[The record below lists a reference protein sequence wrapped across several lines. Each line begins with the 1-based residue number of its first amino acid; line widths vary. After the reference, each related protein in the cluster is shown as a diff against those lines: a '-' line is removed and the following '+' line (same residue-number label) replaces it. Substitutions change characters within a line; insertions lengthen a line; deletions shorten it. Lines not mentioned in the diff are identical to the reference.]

1 MNLRVLGLAAVATAA
16 LLLTGCSASSNGG
29 SGAGAAN
36 ANSKAP
42 EGLLEAGTLTACID
56 PEYAPLEYYKN
67 GSSGD
72 IVGFDADGVR
82 ALAAHWGVT
91 AKLSATSFD
100 GLMPAL
106 NASRCDIVWSGLYQ
120 SDKRKAISDSSP
132 VMQAGPAAVAAPA
145 LAAKL
150 STAEDLCGLRV
161 VTQSASANSSDVADL
176 SKKCVADGKKA
187 ISQSNYPQTAQTVL
201 AVLNGKADVLV
212 ETNVGAA
219 YIASQNSGK
228 LAVASNS
235 VFPSETTFGVFTRKG
250 DKLSAPVAEA
260 LKALYADGTLT
271 KIAKQYNLDPAT
283 LEVSK

>member
-1 MNLRVLGLAAVATAA
+1 MNLRVLGLASVAAAA
-16 LLLTGCSASSNGG
+16 LLLTACSATSNGD
-29 SGAGAAN
+29 SGANAAN
-36 ANSKAP
+36 ADSKAP
-42 EGLLEAGTLTACID
+42 AGLMTAGTLTACID

-82 ALAAHWGVT
+82 ALAGHWGVT
-91 AKLSATSFD
+91 PKLVATSFD

-106 NASRCDIVWSGLYQ
+106 NAGRCDIVWSGLYQ
-120 SDKRKAISDSSP
+120 SDARKAIADSAS
-132 VMQAGPAAVAAPA
+132 VMKAGPAAVAASA

-150 STAEDLCGLRV
+150 TTGEDLCGLRV
-161 VTQSASANSSDVADL
+161 VTQSASANSTDVADL

-219 YIASQNSGK
+219 YIASQNEGK
-228 LAVASNS
+228 LTVAGD
-235 VFPSETTFGVFTRKG
+235 VFPSETTFGAFTAKG
-250 DKLSAPVAEA
+250 SKLTAPVAAA
-260 LKALYADGTLT
+260 LKALYDDGSLK
-271 KIAKQYNLDPAT
+271 KIAETYKLDPST
-283 LEVSK
+283 LDVYN